1 MIEGGD
7 MMAKGGEIL
16 GCQGQSAIIIG
27 GATALELIRR
37 EDLAPLIAYSERVP
51 ARALACKI
59 VAPTQ
64 QQAARLLDAFE
75 CSAPLHCVVED
86 TGDRRRGAVRCQI
99 LRPVRQGDVIMLDR
113 GLYLLSPELLY
124 LQLSRGMDVAQLWML
139 ASELTARYGLDTRAE
154 VSRQH
159 IHRAS
164 AAHSKR
170 FEEADCSPSVSEQA
184 DGASNSLFER
194 APLTTPE
201 ALRTVVESAGH
212 GPRSLSHRVAS
223 LVLGGARSPK
233 EAQLAAL
240 LALPRRLG
248 GRGISGMELNHVF
261 ELPRQAQ
268 VIAGRRAV
276 EGDLY
281 IPGIRRNIEYDS
293 EQHHS
298 DSEQRD
304 RDIRKANA
312 LRAIG
317 VDVRTVTRTQ
327 LYTWN
332 VFNAL
337 ADSLARGTVDR
348 ARPVTASLKT
358 LQYELWHNL
367 LVRDEERD

>member
-1 MIEGGD
+1 MTEGGD
-7 MMAKGGEIL
+7 KMANGGEIL
-16 GCQGQSAIIIG
+16 GCQGRSAIIIG

-64 QQAARLLDAFE
+64 QQAARLLDAFG

-139 ASELTARYGLDTRAE
+139 ASELTARYGLDTRVE
-154 VSRQH
+154 TSRQH
-159 IHRAS
+159 THRAS

-170 FEEADCSPSVSEQA
+170 FEEADRSLSVSEQA
-184 DGASNSLFER
+184 DEDSNSLFER

-212 GPRSLSHRVAS
+212 GPRSLAHRVAS

-240 LALPRRLG
+240 LVLPRRLG

-268 VIAGRRAV
+268 VIAGRRTV

-293 EQHHS
+293 EQHHA
-298 DSEQRD
+298 DREQRD

-337 ADSLARGTVDR
+337 ADSLARGTLDR
-348 ARPVTASLKT
+348 ARPVTAPLKT
-358 LQYELWHNL
+358 LQYELWHSL
-367 LVRDEERD
+367 LVRDEERG

>member
-1 MIEGGD
+1 
-7 MMAKGGEIL
+7 MANGGEIL
-16 GCQGQSAIIIG
+16 GCQGRSAIIIG

-51 ARALACKI
+51 ARALACKV

-64 QQAARLLDAFE
+64 QQATRLLDAFE
-75 CSAPLHCVVED
+75 CAAPLHCVVEG
-86 TGDRRRGAVRCQI
+86 TGDRRRGAVRCQM
-99 LRPVRQGDVIMLDR
+99 LQPVRKGDVIMLDR

-124 LQLSRGMDVAQLWML
+124 LQLSRGMDVSQLWML

-159 IHRAS
+159 THRAS
-164 AAHSKR
+164 AAHLKR
-170 FEEADCSPSVSEQA
+170 FEEADRSLSVSEQD
-184 DGASNSLFER
+184 DGDSNSLFER
-194 APLTTPE
+194 APLTTSE

-212 GPRSLSHRVAS
+212 GPRSLAHRVAS

-233 EAQLAAL
+233 EAQ

-293 EQHHS
+293 EQHHA

-348 ARPVTASLKT
+348 ARPVTATLKT

-367 LVRDEERD
+367 LVRDEERG

>member
-1 MIEGGD
+1 MTEGGD
-7 MMAKGGEIL
+7 KMANGGEIL
-16 GCQGQSAIIIG
+16 GCQGRSAIIIG

-51 ARALACKI
+51 AQALACKI

-75 CSAPLHCVVED
+75 CAAPLHCVVED

-170 FEEADCSPSVSEQA
+170 FEEADRSLSVSEQA
-184 DGASNSLFER
+184 DEDSNSLFER

-212 GPRSLSHRVAS
+212 GPRSLAHRVAS

-240 LALPRRLG
+240 LVLPRRLG

-268 VIAGRRAV
+268 VIAGRRTV

-293 EQHHS
+293 EQHHA
-298 DSEQRD
+298 DREQRD

-348 ARPVTASLKT
+348 ARPVTAPLKT

-367 LVRDEERD
+367 LVRDEERG